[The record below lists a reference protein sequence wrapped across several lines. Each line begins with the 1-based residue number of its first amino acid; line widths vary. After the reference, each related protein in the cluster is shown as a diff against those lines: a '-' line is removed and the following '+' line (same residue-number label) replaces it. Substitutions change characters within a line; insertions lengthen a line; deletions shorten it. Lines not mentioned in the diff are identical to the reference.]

1 MVAVGDVP
9 WRGAPVSGPEVTESG
24 WTIDEE
30 QTMANKDRGG
40 KNQKK
45 AATKSLKEKRQ
56 AKRSKR
62 GG

>member
-1 MVAVGDVP
+1 ME
-9 WRGAPVSGPEVTESG
+9 WGAFSGAEVTESG

-62 GG
+62 SG